1 MGKLDNKIAI
11 VTGGARGI
19 GRAICLRLASEGA
32 FINIWDVLDASETV
46 KMVEEAGGK
55 ARYTKVDI
63 TNSADVT
70 AKVDAIVEEFGS
82 IDIMVNNA
90 GVLSNHENLLTVTD
104 DIWAREIT
112 VDLTGTFY
120 CTRAVIKHMIEQKSG
135 KVVNIGSLAANTG
148 RFSTSP
154 AYSAAKAGVLG
165 LTRSVAKTVAK
176 HGINVNAICPGI
188 MRTEI
193 TDTYDPALLEKLFS
207 EVPYPRGG
215 KPEDIA
221 SAVLFLASSDSDYVN
236 GETLRVNGGSF
247 MA

>member
-1 MGKLDNKIAI
+1 MGRLKDKVAI

-19 GRAICLRLASEGA
+19 GRAISLRLASEGA
-32 FINIWDVLDASETV
+32 TINIWDVLDASETV
-46 KMVEEAGGK
+46 KMIEDAGGK
-55 ARYTKVDI
+55 AKYTKVDI
-63 TNSADVT
+63 TDSNSVNEN
-70 AKVDAIVEEFGS
+70 VDAIVKEFGS

-104 DIWAREIT
+104 EIWAREIT

-120 CTRAVIKHMIEQKSG
+120 CCRAVAKYMIEQQSG
-135 KVVNIGSLAANTG
+135 KIINIGSLAANTG
-148 RFSTSP
+148 RYSTSP

-193 TDTYDPALLEKLFS
+193 TDTYDPELLEKLFS

-221 SAVLFLASSDSDYVN
+221 GAVLFLASSDSDYIN

>member
-1 MGKLDNKIAI
+1 MGNLEGKVAI

-19 GRAICLRLASEGA
+19 GRAISLRLAAEGA
-32 FINIWDVLDASETV
+32 IVNIWDILDGNETV
-46 KMVEEAGGK
+46 DMIVNAGGK
-55 ARYTKVDI
+55 AKYMKVDI
-63 TNSADVT
+63 TSSNDV
-70 AKVDAIVEEFGS
+70 AANVDLIVKEFGS

-90 GVLSNHENLLTVTD
+90 GVLSNHENLLTVSD
-104 DIWAREIT
+104 EIWAREIN

-120 CTRAVIKHMIEQKSG
+120 CCRAVVKYMIEQKSG
-135 KVVNIGSLAANTG
+135 KIINIGSLAANTG
-148 RFSTSP
+148 RYSTSP

-165 LTRSVAKTVAK
+165 LTRSIAKTVAK

-221 SAVLFLASSDSDYVN
+221 GAVAFLAGKDSDYIN

-247 MA
+247 MS

>member
-1 MGKLDNKIAI
+1 MGKLDGKVAI

-19 GRAICLRLASEGA
+19 GRAISLRLAAEGA
-32 FINIWDVLDASETV
+32 LINIWDVLDASQTV
-46 KMVEEAGGK
+46 EMIENEGGK

-63 TNSADVT
+63 TNSTDVK
-70 AKVDAIVEEFGS
+70 AQVDAIVNEFGS

-104 DIWAREIT
+104 EIWAREIT

-120 CTRAVIKHMIEQKSG
+120 CCRAVAEHMIRQQSG
-135 KVVNIGSLAANTG
+135 KIVNIGSLAANTG

-165 LTRSVAKTVAK
+165 LTRSMAKTLAK
-176 HGINVNAICPGI
+176 YSINVNAICPGI

-193 TDTYDPALLEKLFS
+193 TDTYDPELLEKLFS

-215 KPEDIA
+215 KPDDIA
-221 SAVLFLASSDSDYVN
+221 SAVLFLAGSDSDYVN